1 MKFLLKFSFR
11 NLGRSPKRSLIMILS
26 LAIGTGFI
34 IWNLNFATSGSKEMM
49 KDFLRQYAGIYHV
62 THTDYYAPTNR
73 KDFNNFKIISDAE
86 IKDERLFAKSTKRI
100 TVPSFISGE
109 RKTLGALLTGID
121 VSKEK
126 ELSTL
131 HNIISEGRFL
141 DPDGINEIVIGKRLA
156 EKINAKIGDDVAII
170 GQALDGS
177 VANELLKVVG
187 YLNFGGGDLE
197 ESLTFTQLKT
207 AQILMVVPEGYYHQR
222 VSFDVENELP
232 PGRKDIAIT
241 SWHEILPE
249 ISISIRFI
257 DNFTWIV
264 SLIIVT
270 VISLGLSN
278 TLMITFFEREQEFQT
293 LNIIGAKSSWV
304 TKSLLIEVF
313 IMGTLAVSLG
323 ALIGYILTYLC
334 HIYPVDILVFTGGKP
349 LMMGG
354 MVIQPLVRLYSVAK
368 FYWQVPLMIY
378 FFLGL
383 TMIYPMIK
391 VIRRSRNAI

>member
-1 MKFLLKFSFR
+1 MKFLLKFSLR
-11 NLGRSPKRSLIMILS
+11 NLGRSPKRTLIMILS

-49 KDFLRQYAGIYHV
+49 KDFLRQYAGVYHV
-62 THTDYYAPTNR
+62 THPKYYDVKDR
-73 KDFNNFKIISDAE
+73 KEFDNFKVISDQD
-86 IKDERLFAKSTKRI
+86 IKNPALFQKSTKRI

-109 RKTLGALLTGID
+109 RKTLGVLLTGVD
-121 VSKEK
+121 VNQEK
-126 ELSTL
+126 DLSTI
-131 HNIISEGRFL
+131 HKIISEGRFL
-141 DPDGINEIVIGKRLA
+141 DPDGLNEIVIGKRLA
-156 EKINAKIGDDVAII
+156 EKINAKLGDEVAII

-187 YLNFGGGDLE
+187 FLDFGGGDLE
-197 ESLTFTQLKT
+197 ESLTFTQLQT
-207 AQILMVVPEGYYHQR
+207 AQALMVVPEGYYHQR
-222 VSFDVENELP
+222 VSFDVDNAMPASEE
-232 PGRKDIAIT
+232 KVAVT

-257 DNFTWIV
+257 DNFTWVV

-278 TLMITFFEREQEFQT
+278 TLLITFFEREQEFQT

-304 TKSLLIEVF
+304 TLSLLIEVF
-313 IMGTLAVSLG
+313 LMGTIAVSLG
-323 ALIGYILTYLC
+323 ALIGLILTTLC
-334 HIYPVDILVFTGGKP
+334 NIYPVNILVFTDGKP

-368 FYWQVPLMIY
+368 YYWQVPLVIY

-391 VIRRSRNAI
+391 LIRRSRNAI

>member
-1 MKFLLKFSFR
+1 M
-11 NLGRSPKRSLIMILS
+11 
-26 LAIGTGFI
+26 
-34 IWNLNFATSGSKEMM
+34 
-49 KDFLRQYAGIYHV
+49 
-62 THTDYYAPTNR
+62 
-73 KDFNNFKIISDAE
+73 
-86 IKDERLFAKSTKRI
+86 
-100 TVPSFISGE
+100 
-109 RKTLGALLTGID
+109 
-121 VSKEK
+121 
-126 ELSTL
+126 
-131 HNIISEGRFL
+131 
-141 DPDGINEIVIGKRLA
+141 IGKRLA
-156 EKINAKIGDDVAII
+156 EKINAKIGDEVAII

-207 AQILMVVPEGYYHQR
+207 AQALMVVPEGYYHQR
-222 VSFDVENELP
+222 VSFDVNSDLP
-232 PGRKDIAIT
+232 APRKDIAIT

-323 ALIGYILTYLC
+323 ALLGYILTYLC
-334 HIYPVDILVFTGGKP
+334 YIYPVDILIFTGGKP